1 MSRGERGEFQPD
13 FTCLFLYMGSK
24 SLPQCFVTPSR
35 KGYQVIVTIS
45 DHGDEKIVLFWEVT
59 PSNPVVG
66 YWRIRGKSC
75 LRHWGRRMNSVT
87 CRTTLRILLNWNVDT
102 VWHISQVFKELSC
115 LSCTYFYKHKI
126 PIWSVLMFF
135 IFYWL
140 LFQFFLIFFFL
151 IWIVTVQTPRSLI
164 LFTKNAGAGS
174 IERVQM
180 EKTKRMKR
188 INEQMERIGKVGT
201 SLTAY
206 MMKGEEQKNI
216 IELSCLLLPKKAITV
231 HLTFLPC

>member
-1 MSRGERGEFQPD
+1 
-13 FTCLFLYMGSK
+13 
-24 SLPQCFVTPSR
+24 
-35 KGYQVIVTIS
+35 
-45 DHGDEKIVLFWEVT
+45 
-59 PSNPVVG
+59 
-66 YWRIRGKSC
+66 
-75 LRHWGRRMNSVT
+75 
-87 CRTTLRILLNWNVDT
+87 
-102 VWHISQVFKELSC
+102 
-115 LSCTYFYKHKI
+115 
-126 PIWSVLMFF
+126 
-135 IFYWL
+135 
-140 LFQFFLIFFFL
+140 
-151 IWIVTVQTPRSLI
+151 VQTPRSLI